1 MKRDEYSY
9 SRIGLLIKAAIWAL
23 PEDARRVAH
32 RAMFLRDDAALNHLF
47 PHGEWQHCSPQDKI
61 LLLGELNRW
70 REEEKR
76 QEMETMQES
85 LASAQ
90 KRREARDPE
99 KDKYKQRYGERVSQ
113 KTGKLLRPPEQ
124 GAVN

>member
-9 SRIGLLIKAAIWAL
+9 SSIGLIVKAAILAL

-32 RAMFLRDDAALNHLF
+32 RAMFLRDDAALNRLF
-47 PHGEWQHCSPQDKI
+47 PRGEWQHCSPQDKI

-76 QEMETMQES
+76 QEMETIHAS
-85 LASAQ
+85 LTAAQ
-90 KRREARDPE
+90 ARREARDPE
-99 KDKYKQRYGERVSQ
+99 KEKYKQRYRERVSQ
-113 KTGKLLRPPEQ
+113 KTGNLLRPPEQ
-124 GAVN
+124 GGF